1 MVVSLLYM
9 KTIKFSLAREMYSSM
24 PVKKMLWNGVVE
36 KSFGLVF
43 GPSKSG
49 KTIFCEN
56 LAISIA
62 IGRDNYFDYA
72 LDGNP
77 KKVLFIG
84 LEENFQN
91 RLSRNISQFEILS
104 EDEQALMDENYDIQ
118 EIEFPKFIINKDN
131 WETLYSSIENSRA
144 EVVFIDSITRMNHG
158 KLEDSKTA
166 EEIMSRLRDL
176 SHELNITLFA
186 IHHTPKLHGNAITMD
201 SIKGSSN
208 FAQESDFAIGIS
220 RTEKKHRYMKNVF
233 FRYANDDD
241 EFVKEFEINNNAW
254 LDYSGEVD
262 EDEILQ
268 RNDRRRAID
277 KRELVMTFF
286 DSNPNTTYS
295 YIEAV
300 EQLKPKIGLQDRQI
314 KTYLSEL
321 TKANK
326 IDGSEKGYYRSIKY
340 KFNTEGGN
348 NE

>member
-1 MVVSLLYM
+1 MQ
-9 KTIKFSLAREMYSSM
+9 TIKFSLAREMYRSM
-24 PVKKMLWNGVVE
+24 PEKTMLWNGVVE

-43 GPSKSG
+43 GPAKSG

-62 IGRDNYFDYA
+62 IGRDNYFGYA

-84 LEENFQN
+84 LEETFQN
-91 RLSRNISQFEILS
+91 RINRNISQFEILS
-104 EDEQALMDENYDIQ
+104 EQEQALMDENYDVQ
-118 EIEFPKFIINKDN
+118 EIEFPKFIVKKDDWN
-131 WETLYSSIENSRA
+131 ILYDTISNSGA

-158 KLEDSKTA
+158 KLEDGKTA

-176 SHELNITLFA
+176 SNELNITLFA

-201 SIKGSSN
+201 SIKGSSI

-241 EFVKEFEINNNAW
+241 EFVKEFEINHNAW

-268 RNDRRRAID
+268 RNDRRRALD
-277 KRELVMTFF
+277 KRELVQDFF
-286 DSNPNTTYS
+286 DSNPGIIYS
-295 YIEAV
+295 YVEAV
-300 EQLKPKIGLQDRQI
+300 DQLKPKTGLKDRQI
-314 KTYLSEL
+314 KSYLSEL

-326 IDGSEKGYYRSIKY
+326 IDGSEKGYYRSINY
-340 KFNTEGGN
+340 HFNGVN